1 MLKNADCTLYL
12 YNKAT
17 QGFTRHIINGVY
29 WRENK
34 AGNVLR
40 SGLQTADSTTIY
52 LYSDDVK
59 PLTVAKDM
67 LVRGICDFDF
77 DNTNQQTI
85 SESMK
90 NFKNTYNAR
99 KIKVAVELASFSN
112 DDGDLGAS
120 GNLLGAGEIIEGTF
134 NTSTRTFTAK
144 E

>member
-1 MLKNADCTLYL
+1 
-12 YNKAT
+12 
-17 QGFTRHIINGVY
+17 
-29 WRENK
+29 
-34 AGNVLR
+34 
-40 SGLQTADSTTIY
+40 
-52 LYSDDVK
+52 
-59 PLTVAKDM
+59 M
-67 LVRGICDFDF
+67 LVRGLCDFDF

-112 DDGDLGAS
+112 DDGDLVAS

>member
-12 YNKAT
+12 YDKTT

-34 AGNVLR
+34 AGNVLK
-40 SGLQTADSTTIY
+40 SGLQTADSTTVY
-52 LYSDDVK
+52 LYSDEIK

-67 LVRGICDFDF
+67 LVRGLCDFDF

-90 NFKNTYNAR
+90 NFKNTYNAVTVMS
-99 KIKVAVELASFSN
+99 I
-112 DDGDLGAS
+112 DDYMF
-120 GNLLGAGEIIEGTF
+120 GNLPHIEI
-134 NTSTRTFTAK
+134 SAK
-144 E
+144 

>member
-1 MLKNADCTLYL
+1 
-12 YNKAT
+12 
-17 QGFTRHIINGVY
+17 
-29 WRENK
+29 
-34 AGNVLR
+34 
-40 SGLQTADSTTIY
+40 
-52 LYSDDVK
+52 
-59 PLTVAKDM
+59 M
-67 LVRGICDFDF
+67 LVRGLCDFDF

>member
-1 MLKNADCTLYL
+1 
-12 YNKAT
+12 
-17 QGFTRHIINGVY
+17 
-29 WRENK
+29 
-34 AGNVLR
+34 
-40 SGLQTADSTTIY
+40 
-52 LYSDDVK
+52 
-59 PLTVAKDM
+59 M
-67 LVRGICDFDF
+67 LVRGLCDFDF
-77 DNTNQQTI
+77 DNTNQQII

>member
-1 MLKNADCTLYL
+1 
-12 YNKAT
+12 
-17 QGFTRHIINGVY
+17 
-29 WRENK
+29 
-34 AGNVLR
+34 
-40 SGLQTADSTTIY
+40 
-52 LYSDDVK
+52 
-59 PLTVAKDM
+59 
-67 LVRGICDFDF
+67 
-77 DNTNQQTI
+77 
-85 SESMK
+85 MK